1 MDLSFY
7 RDKELL
13 YLSISAYGQLIVSP
27 YLPLVVGDLR
37 KHSLEEYIEKGLLD
51 VWKDDRVKKMG
62 EMIAEANKMDVSE
75 RFDMPEIFTEN
86 DIVYDVIEH

>member
-1 MDLSFY
+1 
-7 RDKELL
+7 
-13 YLSISAYGQLIVSP
+13 
-27 YLPLVVGDLR
+27 
-37 KHSLEEYIEKGLLD
+37 
-51 VWKDDRVKKMG
+51 MG